1 MKPLIILEI
10 ANNHMGSISHGKK
23 IIDEFYKI
31 KKKYNKLDFAFKF
44 QFRDL
49 DSYVHK
55 SYLNT
60 DHNQVRR
67 FLDTKLNHENW
78 MKLITYA
85 KKHFLTICT
94 PFDEKSVD
102 KIINYKFDYLK
113 IASCSSDEWPLLEY
127 IIKKANKMKIICS
140 LGGASTETIAKN
152 FSFFN
157 KKNIDI
163 KYLYCVAKYPTEPS
177 KLNLDFF
184 RDLKKTFGKKIC
196 GFSTHELPDEFLSG
210 SIAYSMGARIFEK
223 HVNIKSKKFSIN
235 QYSSTP
241 EQLDKWLDFLNQTI
255 LRIGSV
261 NARNKFLINEQKNI
275 LNFKR
280 GAFLKKGL
288 YKKKGDKINFEDID
302 LCFPLGKGQIASNQ
316 LTKFADFI
324 LKKDVSSEQM
334 LTNKNLLIKSTRT
347 EIEKIR
353 DKINFLIKISG
364 VVTDKKNKLE
374 ISHHYGVKSF
384 YEFGI
389 CMLTLV
395 NNNLYCKKLIFILN
409 KQTHP
414 AQFHKKKQETF
425 FILFGK
431 IELIVTKK
439 NKKNKIKK
447 ILSVGDLITLKPL
460 EIHEFKCISKNGA
473 VIEEISTTSEIQD
486 SFYIDNKINQN
497 RNRKS
502 VISLRK

>member
-10 ANNHMGSISHGKK
+10 ANNHMGSIPHGKK

-31 KKKYNKLDFAFKF
+31 KKKYNRLEFAFKF

-49 DSYVHK
+49 DSYVHP

-60 DHNQVRR
+60 DHTQVRR
-67 FLDTKLNHENW
+67 FLDTRLNHTDW
-78 MKLITYA
+78 MKLIKYA
-85 KKHFLTICT
+85 KKYFLTICT

-102 KIINYKFDYLK
+102 NVIKYKFDYLK
-113 IASCSSDEWPLLEY
+113 IASCSADEWPLLEY
-127 IIKKANKMKIICS
+127 IIKKANKKKIICS

-184 RDLKKTFGKKIC
+184 RNLKKTFGEKIC

-223 HVNIKSKKFSIN
+223 HVNIKSKKFAIN

-241 EQLDKWLDFLNQTI
+241 EQLDKWLEFLDQTI

-261 NARNKFLINEQKNI
+261 DDRNKFLSQEQKNI

-288 YKKKGDKINFEDID
+288 YKKTGDKINLDDID
-302 LCFPLGKGQIASNQ
+302 LCFPLKKGQIVSNQ
-316 LTKFADFI
+316 LTKFADYI
-324 LKKDVSSEQM
+324 LKKNISSEET

-347 EIEKIR
+347 EVEKIR
-353 DKINFLIKISG
+353 DKVLFLIKISG
-364 VVTDKKNKLE
+364 VIIDKNNKLE
-374 ISHHYGVKSF
+374 ISHHYGIKSF
-384 YEFGI
+384 YKFGI
-389 CMLTLV
+389 CMLTVV
-395 NNNLYCKKLIFILN
+395 NNFLYCKKLIFIFN
-409 KQTHP
+409 KQVHP

-425 FILFGK
+425 FILYGK
-431 IELIVTKK
+431 IELKITKK
-439 NKKNKIKK
+439 NKK
-447 ILSVGDLITLKPL
+447 
-460 EIHEFKCISKNGA
+460 KN
-473 VIEEISTTSEIQD
+473 
-486 SFYIDNKINQN
+486 
-497 RNRKS
+497 
-502 VISLRK
+502 